1 MRKLFVVA
9 ALAGATVASTM
20 IASTDEAQAQ
30 RRWGRAVGFG
40 IAAGVLTGLA
50 IANSGP
56 VYVEGGATCRLVPQ
70 YDQWG
75 NYVGRVQ
82 VCNTTPY

>member
-1 MRKLFVVA
+1 MRKLLVVS
-9 ALAGATVASTM
+9 ALASATVASTM

-30 RRWGRAVGFG
+30 RRWGRALGFG
-40 IAAGVLTGLA
+40 IAAGVLTGVA

-56 VYVEGGATCRLVPQ
+56 VYVEGATCRYVAQ

-82 VCNTTPY
+82 VCNTNPY